1 MKTLVKWF
9 VKRYV
14 TVSTIKD
21 LVHKANAAIA
31 KKEVSE
37 RVAAVTD
44 YSNDAAALAAVY
56 LKAYSDD
63 GKMSDA
69 ERAEC
74 DAKCDEL
81 VDKYLTDAKLEALV
95 EGLFK

>member
-14 TVSTIKD
+14 KTATIKEY
-21 LVHKANAAIA
+21 VHKANAAIA

-37 RVAAVTD
+37 RVAAISG
-44 YSNDAAALAAVY
+44 YSNDASALAAVY

-81 VDKYLTDAKLEALV
+81 LDKYLTDAKLEALV